1 MQEVIWDEYSCSLG
15 LHDQL
20 GDWHMQTNTAAV
32 AITVVEDI
40 KAITVEEAAKVITVV
55 QTAVSFTV
63 EETVVALT
71 VVEASVTTTVVE
83 VHVPITVEEAAVQI
97 TIEEAD
103 VAIKKF
109 RDSFCNDC
117 RISSCIN
124 KLVRDC
130 FFNDS
135 KWAGRAGW

>member
-32 AITVVEDI
+32 AITVVEDSI
-40 KAITVEEAAKVITVV
+40 AIAVEEAAKVITVV

-63 EETVVALT
+63 EETVVAL
-71 VVEASVTTTVVE
+71 
-83 VHVPITVEEAAVQI
+83 TVEEAAVQI